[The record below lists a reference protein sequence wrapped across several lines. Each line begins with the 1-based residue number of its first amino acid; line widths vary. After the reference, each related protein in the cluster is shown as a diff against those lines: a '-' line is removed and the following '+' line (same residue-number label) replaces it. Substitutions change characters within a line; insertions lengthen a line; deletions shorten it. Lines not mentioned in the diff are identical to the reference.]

1 MPSRVMADTPKDH
14 PPYRGPDQRK
24 GEDRREGNDRREEIR
39 FEPDK
44 DDRRGGKDRR
54 KRSGWDGKLVR

>member
-1 MPSRVMADTPKDH
+1 MTDEAKPEA
-14 PPYRGPDQRK
+14 PYKGPESRK
-24 GEDRREGNDRREEIR
+24 GDDRRKVTDRREEIR

-54 KRSGWDGKLVR
+54 KRSGWDGNVLG

>member
-1 MPSRVMADTPKDH
+1 MTDEAKPEAPYKGPESRTGD
-14 PPYRGPDQRK
+14 
-24 GEDRREGNDRREEIR
+24 DRRKVTDRREEIR

-54 KRSGWDGKLVR
+54 KRSGWDGNVLG

>member
-1 MPSRVMADTPKDH
+1 MPDADKPAE
-14 PPYRGPDQRK
+14 PYRGPESRK
-24 GEDRREGNDRREEIR
+24 GEDRRTLPDRREEIR

-54 KRSGWDGKLVR
+54 KRSGWDGNVLG